1 LLVVHTDPSASRPR
15 PLPPA
20 VLLWVAAMLLA
31 LAAPRSLASAL
42 AANGDNLSPLVA
54 GRTVTGGA
62 PAGNAPA
69 GGAGGALA
77 GGPAGGVHAGGALAG
92 NPSAGGAP
100 AGPVLD
106 RALAAPALAGR
117 EMRAAGT
124 ASAGDTGT
132 ASAGDLGPSRVP
144 SLRPPVAGPLVR
156 GFEQLA
162 GPFGPGHRGVDFG
175 APPGTPVRAP
185 ATGRVTFAGPVAG
198 TTWVS
203 LEVAPAVLVTLGP
216 LRAVEVAAG
225 RAVAAGAR
233 LGTLER
239 GHASASPGGA
249 SVHLGLRVD
258 GVYVDPLPWLAGLQ
272 RPRLAPLSEPGGP
285 H

>member
-1 LLVVHTDPSASRPR
+1 MDVAPTHPSAARPW

-20 VLLWVAAMLLA
+20 ALLWVAAMLLA
-31 LAAPRSLASAL
+31 LAAPRSLAPAL
-42 AANGDNLSPLVA
+42 AASGDNLSPLVA
-54 GRTVTGGA
+54 GRAVTGGA
-62 PAGNAPA
+62 LAGRALAGNAPA
-69 GGAGGALA
+69 
-77 GGPAGGVHAGGALAG
+77 
-92 NPSAGGAP
+92 SGAP

-106 RALAAPALAGR
+106 RALADTGLAGR
-117 EMRAAGT
+117 SRLAAGD
-124 ASAGDTGT
+124 ASTP
-132 ASAGDLGPSRVP
+132 DLGPSRVP
-144 SLRPPVAGPLVR
+144 SLRPPVDGPLVR

-175 APPGTPVRAP
+175 ALPGAPVRAP

-203 LEVAPAVLVTLGP
+203 VEVAPAVLVTLGP

-233 LGTLER
+233 LGRLER
-239 GHASASPGGA
+239 GHATSSPGGA
-249 SVHLGLRVD
+249 GLHLGLRVD